1 MNTITTIELH
11 IAGRLVAARRLREL
25 SQDSLAQKLGVTR
38 EQIDDYER
46 GHDIL
51 PAARLYDVARAL
63 RLDVSFFYEGL
74 GGAASLPFSVP
85 VEHTLH

>member
-1 MNTITTIELH
+1 MNSITAIELH
-11 IAGRLVAARRLREL
+11 IASRLVAARRLRDL
-25 SQDSLAQKLGVTR
+25 SQDSLAQKLGVTK

-63 RLDVSFFYEGL
+63 HLNVAFFYEGL
-74 GGAASLPFSVP
+74 GGATSFPVSVP
-85 VEHTLH
+85 GERTLH